1 MASTKLKRRDINRFR
16 KVYPYLRRR
25 PVYSFVSD
33 EELVVEVGKIT
44 FSNSSS
50 ETYTFSEI
58 YGSAPTITAI
68 AVDSEDNGTADVNVF
83 ITSLSTT
90 SVTFESSSTFTGQVH
105 FQVIKIGE

>member
-33 EELVVEVGKIT
+33 EELVVEVGKVS

-50 ETYTFSEI
+50 ESYTFKETYAST
-58 YGSAPTITAI
+58 PTITAI
-68 AVDSEDNGTADVNVF
+68 AVDSAGNGTADVNVF
-83 ITSLSTT
+83 ITSLTTT
-90 SVTFESSSTFTGQVH
+90 SVTLESSNAFTGQIH
-105 FQVIKIGE
+105 FQIIQVGT